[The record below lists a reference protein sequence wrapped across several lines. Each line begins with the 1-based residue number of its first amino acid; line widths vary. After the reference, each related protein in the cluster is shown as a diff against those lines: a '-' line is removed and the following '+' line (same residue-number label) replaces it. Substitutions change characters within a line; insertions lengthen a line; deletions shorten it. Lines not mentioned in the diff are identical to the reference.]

1 MIALKKRSLQTRFM
15 NRIEQESLAGR
26 FQSFDTELPPS
37 ARTELVAPRRP
48 RILGR
53 KTPATLPEPST
64 KGPLYL
70 VLLVAAMVIGGA
82 ATTLWRQ
89 QEAERAW
96 APGAA
101 KADWI
106 DP

>member
-26 FQSFDTELPPS
+26 FQSFDTELPPR

-53 KTPATLPEPST
+53 KTPATLPEPSA

-82 ATTLWRQ
+82 ATTLKQNAHGLLARLRPIGSIR
-89 QEAERAW
+89 EVV
-96 APGAA
+96 
-101 KADWI
+101 
-106 DP
+106 